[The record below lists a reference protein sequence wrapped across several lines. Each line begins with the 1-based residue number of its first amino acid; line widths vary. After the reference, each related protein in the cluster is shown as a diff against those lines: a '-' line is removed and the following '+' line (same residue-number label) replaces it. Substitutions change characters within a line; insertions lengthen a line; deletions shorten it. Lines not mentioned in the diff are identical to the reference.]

1 MLTQYR
7 SRCRGT
13 DRPRPCLSILRARNL
28 RRYYL
33 LPSPTD
39 ISPFA
44 YLASRFSLSPSLCV
58 LPLLCVFCVS
68 GPFVIGI
75 FLRIALVDSAFS
87 PAEEGITKQGTR
99 GRHNKSRELRS
110 RSRETGQAALRGSVA
125 YLHSVA
131 ALFSFLALLRLV
143 SSRLVI
149 IISSIGRYLH
159 ACPCLFF
166 FPGSL
171 SGSLA
176 ISVVLPRLSS
186 LLSSHGSLCFAKLF
200 LRGRGYKGR
209 FVLRTLGGRLL
220 VFWRQIVTGI
230 LSCEGLIPCLLFCC

>member
-1 MLTQYR
+1 VAELRKGRQVLAQYR

-44 YLASRFSLSPSLCV
+44 SLASRFSLSPSLCV

-75 FLRIALVDSAFS
+75 FLRIALVDSTFS

-143 SSRLVI
+143 SS
-149 IISSIGRYLH
+149 S
-159 ACPCLFF
+159 
-166 FPGSL
+166 
-171 SGSLA
+171 
-176 ISVVLPRLSS
+176 
-186 LLSSHGSLCFAKLF
+186 SSHLSEHT
-200 LRGRGYKGR
+200 
-209 FVLRTLGGRLL
+209 RTP
-220 VFWRQIVTGI
+220 
-230 LSCEGLIPCLLFCC
+230 GLPV